1 MSLPVGPVAFA
12 GVKRGSDHRLAQCRL
27 AQRRLAQCRLA
38 QLRAPAALAAGFLAG
53 SVPFSNLIARWR
65 TGVDLRSVGHG
76 TVSGTALARV
86 AGVGPLMFTGLF
98 EVAKGAVGPA
108 IAGPHRPLVAA
119 LAGACAVIGHNWSPW
134 LGGAGGRGISPAM
147 GALLVTAPVG
157 TAVLLGGLV
166 GGRLG
171 GETALGSLAADVLV
185 VPVARRVHGPAGA
198 AAAAA
203 VVAPMLLKRLAGNAT
218 PAPRR
223 PVVYLW
229 RLLFDRDSRAEGTAS
244 CR

>member
-1 MSLPVGPVAFA
+1 
-12 GVKRGSDHRLAQCRL
+12 
-27 AQRRLAQCRLA
+27 
-38 QLRAPAALAAGFLAG
+38 
-53 SVPFSNLIARWR
+53 
-65 TGVDLRSVGHG
+65 
-76 TVSGTALARV
+76 
-86 AGVGPLMFTGLF
+86 
-98 EVAKGAVGPA
+98 
-108 IAGPHRPLVAA
+108 
-119 LAGACAVIGHNWSPW
+119 
-134 LGGAGGRGISPAM
+134 M